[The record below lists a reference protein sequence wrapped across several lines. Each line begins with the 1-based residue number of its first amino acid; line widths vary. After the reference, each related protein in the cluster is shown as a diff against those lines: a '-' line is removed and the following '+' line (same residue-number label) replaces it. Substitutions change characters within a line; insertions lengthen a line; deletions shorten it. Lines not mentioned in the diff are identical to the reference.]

1 MSSHKNL
8 NMTLL
13 RAFVSFIAKREKGS
27 MNVEMDIVGYSA
39 MILQTQLTLNQS
51 AFQCTGLQLLTCIK
65 SFLNVFQFHLKLLSV
80 FIVVG
85 VA

>member
-27 MNVEMDIVGYSA
+27 MNVEMDSR
-39 MILQTQLTLNQS
+39 
-51 AFQCTGLQLLTCIK
+51 LLRYDTSDSTDIK
-65 SFLNVFQFHLKLLSV
+65 SVSLSMY
-80 FIVVG
+80 I
-85 VA
+85 APNTDMR